1 MLHVGIGVAEDDRVD
16 HILDSYERTFYINF
30 NASHLGFPFP
40 LEFLLKYWDYPWQ
53 QCGLHLWHLGR
64 WENRKRFIKIVK
76 DTVCLLIALVPPL
89 IRRILFSYPLLK

>member
-40 LEFLLKYWDYPWQ
+40 LEFLLKY
-53 QCGLHLWHLGR
+53 
-64 WENRKRFIKIVK
+64 
-76 DTVCLLIALVPPL
+76 
-89 IRRILFSYPLLK
+89 